1 MPSAGNTKST
11 SVSVGVAVGLYGIS
25 FGALSSVAGL
35 DLWQTMALS
44 LLMFSGASQF
54 AFVGVLAAGGVAS
67 LPGAIVSSW
76 LLGVRNGFYAI
87 RMAPMLEVR
96 GPKRLVAA
104 QLTIDESTGVALSRE
119 DSTESRI
126 GFWWT
131 GIAVYIFW
139 NSMTFVGALV
149 GQQIGDPSQ
158 WGLDAVAAASFVG
171 LVWPRLV
178 DLASRTIAGVA
189 VIVAVL
195 ASPFV
200 PSGIPVLLSGLAGI
214 VIAIFIKPKVE
225 S

>member
-1 MPSAGNTKST
+1 
-11 SVSVGVAVGLYGIS
+11 
-25 FGALSSVAGL
+25 
-35 DLWQTMALS
+35 
-44 LLMFSGASQF
+44 MFSGASQF
-54 AFVGVLAAGGVAS
+54 AFVGVVAAGGVAS

-87 RMAPMLEVR
+87 RMAPMLQVR

>member
-1 MPSAGNTKST
+1 MRSDGNTKST

-54 AFVGVLAAGGVAS
+54 AFVGVVAAGGAAS

-87 RMAPMLEVR
+87 RMAPLLEVR
-96 GPKRLVAA
+96 GAKRLVAA
-104 QLTIDESTGVALSRE
+104 QLTIDESTGVALSRQ

-131 GIAVYIFW
+131 GVAVYVFW
-139 NSMTFVGALV
+139 NAMTFVGALV

-189 VIVAVL
+189 FIVAVL

-200 PSGIPVLLSGLAGI
+200 PSGIPVLLSGLFGV
-214 VIAIFIKPKVE
+214 VIAIFIKPTVE

>member
-1 MPSAGNTKST
+1 MRSDGNTKST

-54 AFVGVLAAGGVAS
+54 AFVGVVAAGGAAS

-87 RMAPMLEVR
+87 RMAPLLEVR
-96 GPKRLVAA
+96 GAKRLVAA
-104 QLTIDESTGVALSRE
+104 QLTIDESTGVALSRQ

-131 GIAVYIFW
+131 GVAVYVFW
-139 NSMTFVGALV
+139 NAMTFVGALV

-178 DLASRTIAGVA
+178 DLVSRTIAGVA
-189 VIVAVL
+189 FIVAVL

-200 PSGIPVLLSGLAGI
+200 PSGIPVLLSGLFGV
-214 VIAIFIKPKVE
+214 VIAIFIKPTVE